1 MRKRIKIKAKRI
13 TAGALAFMMAA
24 GSIPAAG
31 LQAFAKEEED
41 YNLDNGYL
49 RVEVSEENGGFYIS
63 TVKGDKINKDDNN
76 KNLLFHDNG
85 DDTSFT
91 SFQVT
96 RGENTEEY
104 IFGADYE
111 GSSEVKLSKENGEI
125 RAVWSVDDIEFTQT
139 ISLVKSG
146 SGQES
151 LWTPHLDIR
160 IMPTTISA
168 VIPSLNRKQHWVRMD
183 ITNPFMDIMIRFPQP
198 LLPIL

>member
-13 TAGALAFMMAA
+13 AAGALAFMMAA

-146 SGQES
+146 SSG
-151 LWTPHLDIR
+151 HG
-160 IMPTTISA
+160 MA
-168 VIPSLNRKQHWVRMD
+168 
-183 ITNPFMDIMIRFPQP
+183 
-198 LLPIL
+198 